1 MKRIA
6 VFALLVALPGV
17 WLAPARAQ
25 SPGVAEYA
33 RTSREMDKKNAR
45 EQNRKLKKASRKQQ
59 KAMKKYA
66 KAQRKAA
73 KKANRSGK

>member
-6 VFALLVALPGV
+6 VFALLVAMHIG
-17 WLAPARAQ
+17 WLTPARAQ

-33 RTSREMDKKNAR
+33 RTSREMDQKYAKQ
-45 EQNRKLKKASRKQQ
+45 QNKMMKKAAGKQQ

-73 KKANRSGK
+73 KKSYRSGR